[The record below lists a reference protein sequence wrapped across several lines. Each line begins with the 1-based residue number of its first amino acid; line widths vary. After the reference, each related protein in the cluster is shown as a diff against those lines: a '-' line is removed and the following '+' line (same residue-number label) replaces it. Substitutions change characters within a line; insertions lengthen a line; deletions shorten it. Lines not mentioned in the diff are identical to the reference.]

1 MSGGYEETVA
11 QLQTALQVRHIAHTP
26 LTTIAADATPAH
38 AQAMAS
44 RLTLNNLPVV
54 DADDGII
61 GVLENVNGEVA
72 PLPQPRGDVRFVKFA
87 MRPLS
92 DRMVVESGRSLDGFV
107 DELLAA
113 PYYQLVVTEGRV
125 DGIVTASDLN
135 KAPVRVLAYAAVAHL
150 ETAMTA
156 AIRARTGQDD
166 NAAVAEL
173 GRDASEQVR
182 SDHRKLLRAT
192 LNADLLDATT
202 FKQKAVILAG
212 LEVFEPHGN
221 SSVDEEFGVLY
232 ERLRNPIMHMS
243 PFVAESLEGL
253 RDFASYLGRVN
264 ARTRE
269 ALAVATCS

>member
-1 MSGGYEETVA
+1 MSAGYEETVA

-26 LTTIAADATPAH
+26 LTTIAADATPAQ
-38 AQAMAS
+38 AEAMAS

-54 DADDGII
+54 DRDDGVI
-61 GVLENVNGEVA
+61 GVLENVNGEVDL
-72 PLPQPRGDVRFVKFA
+72 LPQPRGDVRFVKFA

-92 DRMVVESGRSLDGFV
+92 DRMLVESGRSLDGFV
-107 DELLAA
+107 DKLLAA
-113 PYYQLVVTEGRV
+113 PYYQLVVTDGRL

-150 ETAMTA
+150 ETAMTV
-156 AIRARTGQDD
+156 AIRARTDQDD

-173 GRDASEQVR
+173 GPDGREQVR
-182 SDHRKLLRAT
+182 SEHRKLLRGN
-192 LNADLLDATT
+192 LNADVLDATT
-202 FKQKAVILAG
+202 FKQKGVILAG
-212 LEVFEPHGN
+212 LGVFKPHGGN
-221 SSVDEEFGVLY
+221 PVDEEFGVLY
-232 ERLRNPIMHMS
+232 ERLRNPVMHMS

-269 ALAVATCS
+269 ALAAAT